1 MPDDRTSD
9 KDRIGELLAAVER
22 DEAGALEALT
32 SEIYPELKR
41 LAHLQLA
48 RERPGHTL
56 STTAIVHE
64 AYIRLSSDN
73 RSFTDRNHFFRVA
86 STVMRHLHVDHA
98 RRRNADKRGGGV
110 PALTLQE
117 ALVGGHDDSVA
128 VLALDDAIREIAA
141 IDPKLEKIIE
151 CRCFAG
157 LTVNETAD
165 VLGMSVRTTER
176 SWQRARAYL
185 TVALESIDP

>member
-1 MPDDRTSD
+1 MPDDKND
-9 KDRIGELLAAVER
+9 NKDRIAALLAAVER

-64 AYIRLSSDN
+64 AYIRLSSDD
-73 RSFTDRNHFFRVA
+73 RSFTDRSHFFRVA
-86 STVMRHLHVDHA
+86 STVMRHLLVDHA
-98 RRRNADKRGGGV
+98 RRRNADKRGGGAA
-110 PALTLQE
+110 ALTLQE
-117 ALVGGHDDSVA
+117 ALVGDHDDGVA

-141 IDPKLEKIIE
+141 IDPRLEKIIE

-157 LTVNETAD
+157 LTVIETAN
-165 VLGMSVRTTER
+165 VLGMSVRTAER
-176 SWQRARAYL
+176 YWRRARAYL
-185 TVALESIDP
+185 TVALERSDP

>member
-1 MPDDRTSD
+1 MPDEKDNN

-22 DEAGALEALT
+22 NEAGALEALT

-64 AYIRLSSDN
+64 AYIRLSSDD

-86 STVMRHLHVDHA
+86 STVMRHLLVDYA

-117 ALVGGHDDSVA
+117 GLVDGTDDDLA
-128 VLALDDAIREIAA
+128 VLALDDAIKEIAT
-141 IDPKLEKIIE
+141 IDSKLEKIIE

-157 LTVNETAD
+157 LTVDETAD
-165 VLGMSVRTTER
+165 VLGMSVRSTER
-176 SWQRARAYL
+176 YWRRARGYL
-185 TVALESIDP
+185 TVALEKNIP